1 MPQCSVLH
9 VQPSHSRRC
18 SFPKLNIPGCS
29 PSPSVTPHCATA
41 RPISC
46 PKMEGLSFGLS
57 WWDASRFLPP
67 WMHAGAGDGSPVPC
81 LSQPLCS
88 FFLSEVAAFAQGVGV
103 EQGGGGCCL
112 PCVPGPASHPALGMC
127 LWPQT
132 RLQSAQRA
140 RELLCQS
147 ALMRRG
153 PGVAGGAAQWCHQGG
168 AGAGVRP

>member
-103 EQGGGGCCL
+103 EQGGGGAAACHVFPAPLLTL
-112 PCVPGPASHPALGMC
+112 PWACACGPRPGCKVPKEQESC
-127 LWPQT
+127 
-132 RLQSAQRA
+132 SAKV
-140 RELLCQS
+140 
-147 ALMRRG
+147 
-153 PGVAGGAAQWCHQGG
+153 P
-168 AGAGVRP
+168 